1 MLKVSLRSDIAKLSI
16 LILVTILVI
25 VASQKILA
33 QPLAQPQLGP
43 RICAESPVQPTDP
56 IQMSSVLHTTG
67 FVSGLPVTNSP
78 NIHTVK
84 EIFDCRSLAIPPQP
98 KFKLDVTLITT
109 WAHGVMV
116 FFNSTI
122 CQRTNEGDIT
132 TCRTPSIPVT
142 TTSNLTR
149 CNESIVHNPEVS
161 RNDDELSYIP
171 QGHNSFVTAHT
182 GGFTTAETHVYKC
195 FSGNVQLPNKIKVM
209 TLFTSVYL
217 PAYSTGVHSMQF
229 LKTTCVEDIRS
240 ARVESC
246 QWTGLPSH

>member
-1 MLKVSLRSDIAKLSI
+1 MLKVSLRADVATFSI

-25 VASQKILA
+25 VASQKIV
-33 QPLAQPQLGP
+33 AQPQVGP
-43 RICAESPVQPTDP
+43 RLCTESPVQPTDP
-56 IQMSSVLHTTG
+56 IQMSSVLHTNG
-67 FVSGLPVTNSP
+67 LVSGVPVTISP

-109 WAHGVMV
+109 WAHGITA
-116 FFNSTI
+116 FFNVTI

-132 TCRTPSIPVT
+132 TCTTPSIPV

-161 RNDDELSYIP
+161 SNNDELSFIP
-171 QGHNSFVTAHT
+171 QGHNSFVTTHQ

-217 PAYSTGVHSMQF
+217 PAFSTGVHNMQF

-246 QWTGLPSH
+246 QFTVLPSH